1 MSGKHG
7 ADLSRLPLD
16 LRAGGVWLMSF
27 GCAQIGSR
35 WLVSFAAWRYAGFLI
50 VSGGSL

>member
-1 MSGKHG
+1 MCKITKQRALIGMSGKHG

-16 LRAGGVWLMSF
+16 LRAGGVWLMTF

-35 WLVSFAAWRYAGFLI
+35 AGC
-50 VSGGSL
+50 G